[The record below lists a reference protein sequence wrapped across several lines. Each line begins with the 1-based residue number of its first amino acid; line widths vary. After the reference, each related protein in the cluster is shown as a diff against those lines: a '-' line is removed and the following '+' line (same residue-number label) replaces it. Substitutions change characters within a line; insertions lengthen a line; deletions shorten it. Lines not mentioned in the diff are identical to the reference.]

1 MLYAIKEVGIKYSGN
16 RQGAMNFPGRVLC
29 VGLSQSVINL
39 VFRLDFMVFIMIAR
53 YPSAVTIR
61 KLWGGKAIT

>member
-1 MLYAIKEVGIKYSGN
+1 
-16 RQGAMNFPGRVLC
+16 MNFPGRVLC